1 MSQTA
6 YPHTEAA
13 YWLIRADDAFSVE
26 VITPWDHPI
35 TVSPLPL
42 QATLRRGSPS
52 TDGGHSS
59 KARRAIQLTAAP
71 RRFQR
76 ACQAGGRGAR
86 KGACYRRHP
95 QHCRERPPPIGS
107 VSHQCL

>member
-71 RRFQR
+71 RRFANLDVSR
-76 ACQAGGRGAR
+76 VNLRSPAR
-86 KGACYRRHP
+86 LA
-95 QHCRERPPPIGS
+95 S
-107 VSHQCL
+107 VGDRSL